1 MSLLTVAA
9 CLAHSSLRAPAP
21 AVNEPHYLAKARHW
35 VDTGWCAGD
44 FFLESSNPH
53 LVFYTLVGPG
63 TSMLPFATVAW
74 LGRLLALA
82 LLATGWVALVRR
94 LVSDEWAGWAATA
107 VFLLTAAIGNLSG
120 EWVVG
125 GFESKVVAYGLLAW
139 ATACGLDHH
148 HRRAG
153 ILSGLAISVHPIG
166 GGWGLVLAVLARPWP
181 IDRHRLQQ
189 AALVM
194 LCALPGIIPAL
205 GLLGNGSARAD
216 TVQVF
221 ARLGHHLVPARF
233 SPTWTTLYVAL
244 ATVWL
249 VARFR
254 AKRSPAETWWMRL
267 VLGSMMVAAAG
278 WALALDTPPDPADA
292 SGMGI
297 RLRLMSMKFYPYRL
311 FDVLLPAALAISA
324 AGLLTRWSSQR
335 LRIAIPTMLLAV
347 ALVLPAPDRHPSRL
361 PAELRE
367 DWTRTCSWIDTH
379 LPPEAI
385 VLTPRGSWAFKWYAK
400 RAEYVVFKD
409 CPQDAAGV
417 LEWDRR
423 RQARG
428 RWLMD
433 IQLGRP
439 PLETTAR
446 AFGPLGITHILWR
459 RADGLRSLEGF
470 EALFSTPHHVVYAV
484 PTADSK

>member
-1 MSLLTVAA
+1 MSSLAAAA
-9 CLAHSSLRAPAP
+9 CLAHSALRAPAP
-21 AVNEPHYLAKARHW
+21 GVNEPHYLAKALHW
-35 VDTGWCAGD
+35 IEPAWCQGD

-63 TSMLPFATVAW
+63 TAVLTFPAVAW
-74 LGRLLALA
+74 LGRVLVLS
-82 LLATGWVALVRR
+82 LLATGWVAMVRR
-94 LVSDEWAGWAATA
+94 LIPDTWAGWTATTA
-107 VFLLTAAIGNLSG
+107 FLLAAAIGNLSG

-139 ATACGLDHH
+139 SSAFGLAQS
-148 HRRAG
+148 RRLAG
-153 ILSGLAISVHPIG
+153 VLCGLAISIHPIV

-189 AALVM
+189 AALVVI
-194 LCALPGIIPAL
+194 CALPGIIPAL
-205 GLLGNGSARAD
+205 GLLGNGSPRAD

-221 ARLGHHLVPARF
+221 ARLGHHLVPTRF
-233 SPTWTTLYVAL
+233 SLISTTLYVAL
-244 ATVWL
+244 ASAWL

-254 AKRSPAETWWMRL
+254 AQRSPAETWWVRL
-267 VLGSMMVAAAG
+267 VLGSVAVAAAG
-278 WALALDTPPDPADA
+278 WALALDTPPNPADA
-292 SGMGI
+292 PDAWT
-297 RLRLMSMKFYPYRL
+297 RLRLVSMKFYPYRL

-324 AGLLTRWSSQR
+324 AGLLARWPSLR
-335 LRIAIPTMLLAV
+335 LRIAIPAVLLVV
-347 ALVLPAPDRHPSRL
+347 ALALPAPDRNPSRL
-361 PAELRE
+361 SQELLD
-367 DWTRTCSWIDTH
+367 DWTRTCGWIDDH
-379 LPPEAI
+379 LPPAAI

-409 CPQDAAGV
+409 CPQDAAGI

-446 AFGPLGITHILWR
+446 AFGPRAITHVLWR
-459 RADGLRSLEGF
+459 RSDGLRSLEGF
-470 EALFSTPHHVVYAV
+470 EAIFQTPHHVLYSV
-484 PTADSK
+484 PAAGSK